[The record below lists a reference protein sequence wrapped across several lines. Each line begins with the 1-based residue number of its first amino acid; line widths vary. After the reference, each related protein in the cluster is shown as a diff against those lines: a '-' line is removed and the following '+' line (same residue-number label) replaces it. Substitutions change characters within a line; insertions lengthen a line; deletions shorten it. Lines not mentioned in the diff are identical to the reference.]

1 MVIQV
6 LVSVRELM
14 NIINQNN
21 MQMLAQQRLYKSLV
35 MLEAQLHQPRI
46 RVT

>member
-6 LVSVRELM
+6 LVSVWELM
-14 NIINQNN
+14 NIIKQNH
-21 MQMLAQQRLYKSLV
+21 MQMFAQQRLYKSLV
-35 MLEAQLHQPRI
+35 MLEAQPHQPRI